1 MKNCINYNFELI
13 DLLIPSKTSIKKI
26 CNLVDKRNLFII
38 SIVRFIIYIYL
49 ILIYKQFYKKY
60 NSNFVY
66 NSLFILFYSIITTA
80 AIINLLLIYY
90 IKQKKI

>member
-13 DLLIPSKTSIKKI
+13 DLLIPSKTNIKKI

-38 SIVRFIIYIYL
+38 SIVRFIIYIYI

-60 NSNFVY
+60 NSNFVLTHY
-66 NSLFILFYSIITTA
+66 LYYFIL
-80 AIINLLLIYY
+80 
-90 IKQKKI
+90 